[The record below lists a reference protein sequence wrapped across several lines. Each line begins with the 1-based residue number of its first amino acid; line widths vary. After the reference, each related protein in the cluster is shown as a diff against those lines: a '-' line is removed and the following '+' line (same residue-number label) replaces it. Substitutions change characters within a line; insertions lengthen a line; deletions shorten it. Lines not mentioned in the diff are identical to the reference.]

1 MSNLERKVNAMIR
14 LQLAQDESEKEAALA
29 ELKQLNASTDTEPV
43 MNDRDVLA
51 EEMIHDLLA
60 KVGVPTANL
69 GHKYLVYGIAEAVK
83 NPNLTDNMTYRFY
96 PEIARRF
103 DRTSAR
109 VERAIRHGD
118 EFAFRFDSTSARAE
132 RAIRHSIEL
141 AFTYGDATELDEIFG
156 ATISAE
162 KGKVVVGEFVSRLA
176 NIVRIQ
182 LRKVA

>member
-14 LQLAQDESEKEAALA
+14 LQLASDESEKEAALA
-29 ELKQLNASTDTEPV
+29 ELKQLSTAADTESV
-43 MNDRDVLA
+43 KDRDVLA

-103 DRTSAR
+103 DT
-109 VERAIRHGD
+109 
-118 EFAFRFDSTSARAE
+118 TSARAE
-132 RAIRHSIEL
+132 RAIRHGVEL
-141 AFTYGDATELDEIFG
+141 SFLYGDATELDKIFG
-156 ATISAE
+156 CTISAE
-162 KGKVVVGEFVSRLA
+162 KGKVVVTEFVARMA

-182 LRKVA
+182 MRKVA

>member
-29 ELKQLNASTDTEPV
+29 ELKQLSTAADTELV
-43 MNDRDVLA
+43 KNDRDVLA

-83 NPNLTDNMTYRFY
+83 NPNLTYNMTYRFY

-103 DRTSAR
+103 DT
-109 VERAIRHGD
+109 
-118 EFAFRFDSTSARAE
+118 TSARAE
-132 RAIRHSIEL
+132 RAIRHGVEL
-141 AFTYGDATELDEIFG
+141 SFLYGDATELDKIFG
-156 ATISAE
+156 CTISTE
-162 KGKVVVGEFVSRLA
+162 KGKVVVTEFVARLA

-182 LRKVA
+182 MRKVA

>member
-29 ELKQLNASTDTEPV
+29 ELKKLSTAADEEPV
-43 MNDRDVLA
+43 NDRDVLA
-51 EEMIHDLLA
+51 EEMIHELLK
-60 KVGVPTANL
+60 KVGVPSANL
-69 GHKYLVYGIAEAVK
+69 GHKYLVYGIGEAVK
-83 NPNLTDNMTYRFY
+83 NPDLTDNMTYGFY
-96 PEIARRF
+96 PKI
-103 DRTSAR
+103 
-109 VERAIRHGD
+109 
-118 EFAFRFDSTSARAE
+118 AFRFDSTYARAE

-156 ATISAE
+156 ATIRAE

-182 LRKVA
+182 LRKAA

>member
-14 LQLAQDESEKEAALA
+14 LQLASDESEKEAALA
-29 ELKQLNASTDTEPV
+29 ELKQLSTAADTELV
-43 MNDRDVLA
+43 KNDRDVLA
-51 EEMIHDLLA
+51 EEMIHELLK

-69 GHKYLVYGIAEAVK
+69 GHKYLVYGIGEAVK
-83 NPNLTDNMTYRFY
+83 NPDLTDNMTYGFY
-96 PEIARRF
+96 PKI
-103 DRTSAR
+103 
-109 VERAIRHGD
+109 
-118 EFAFRFDSTSARAE
+118 AFRFDSASARAE

-141 AFTYGDATELDEIFG
+141 ALTYGDATELDEIFG
-156 ATISAE
+156 ATIIAE